1 MVGVFLVGRSSMTN
15 DQQGRD
21 RWSNWTRRRT
31 STLVDWKRWATGPL
45 ASLFFSLSETWLEFF
60 SGWWFGTFFIFH
72 ILGKIIPTD
81 FHIFQTGRYTTNQLF
96 MIIFNHIFSMSGFS
110 WFFLGHHLYR
120 RDLCPLCVY
129 MKVRFPEPHPLCLPA
144 KTIGSCWI
152 S

>member
-60 SGWWFGTFFIFH
+60 LVGGLEHFLFSIYWEKSSQLTFIFFRRV
-72 ILGKIIPTD
+72 GIPPTSNAV
-81 FHIFQTGRYTTNQLF
+81 TGVSNSMDCTTSDQ
-96 MIIFNHIFSMSGFS
+96 IEA
-110 WFFLGHHLYR
+110 
-120 RDLCPLCVY
+120 DEATVE
-129 MKVRFPEPHPLCLPA
+129 FP
-144 KTIGSCWI
+144 
-152 S
+152 